1 MTINRTIV
9 KASTIINKSELYTGI
24 TQKRK
29 NNEGTKDKSLGILF
43 FTNKS
48 SKAVEVDFAIL
59 LKNDSIIFLPIKFI
73 TTTVAIIPMK
83 IKHEANRL
91 DKPSGTPYLLR
102 KSII

>member
-9 KASTIINKSELYTGI
+9 KASTIINKSALYRYNP
-24 TQKRK
+24 KKK

-83 IKHEANRL
+83 INHEANRL
-91 DKPSGTPYLLR
+91 DKPSGTPYLVR